1 MIPEAIQVLIQ
12 IKIPL
17 VTVQI
22 LKQIQRVQIAAI
34 KKIRKGLPTTRTR
47 IAMINLIQ
55 MTLEMG
61 KKMMIQMI
69 KANKKTRMIKVGVI
83 QKIKVVEIQM
93 TQALVEE
100 AVAQEEEE
108 S

>member
-1 MIPEAIQVLIQ
+1 
-12 IKIPL
+12 
-17 VTVQI
+17 
-22 LKQIQRVQIAAI
+22 
-34 KKIRKGLPTTRTR
+34 
-47 IAMINLIQ
+47 MINLIQ

-69 KANKKTRMIKVGVI
+69 KANKRTRMIKVGVI

>member
-1 MIPEAIQVLIQ
+1 
-12 IKIPL
+12 
-17 VTVQI
+17 
-22 LKQIQRVQIAAI
+22 
-34 KKIRKGLPTTRTR
+34 
-47 IAMINLIQ
+47 MINLIQ

>member
-1 MIPEAIQVLIQ
+1 
-12 IKIPL
+12 
-17 VTVQI
+17 
-22 LKQIQRVQIAAI
+22 
-34 KKIRKGLPTTRTR
+34 
-47 IAMINLIQ
+47 MINLIQ
-55 MTLEMG
+55 MTLKMG

-69 KANKKTRMIKVGVI
+69 KANKRTRMIKVGVI
-83 QKIKVVEIQM
+83 QKIKVEEIQM